1 MILSSLEPS
10 SKDTLKPNVDD
21 SFLEDSL
28 YLGPGGV
35 VRNHEDD
42 WVADIS
48 HYDVNGNVLLAELCV
63 IQMRL
68 DFVAARIIIILFVK
82 VIT

>member
-10 SKDTLKPNVDD
+10 SKGTLKPNVDD

-28 YLGPGGV
+28 YLG

-48 HYDVNGNVLLAELCV
+48 HYDVGGNVLLAELCY

-68 DFVAARIIIILFVK
+68 DFVAARIIIILFVR